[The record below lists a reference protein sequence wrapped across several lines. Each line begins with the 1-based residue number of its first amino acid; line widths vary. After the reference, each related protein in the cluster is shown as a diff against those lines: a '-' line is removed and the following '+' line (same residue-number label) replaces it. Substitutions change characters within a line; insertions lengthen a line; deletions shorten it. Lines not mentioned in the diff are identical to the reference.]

1 MALTYNPALRKFLP
15 IDKWIKLILTIGLGF
30 ILYRQIFVESN
41 LQELREFFLHH
52 LNTGNGLWLIFVFS
66 LMPVNWMLEIL
77 KWRMITRNFLNESWI
92 NSIQIVLAGVAV
104 GVITPSRIG
113 EYGGRFYMV
122 EASARWKSLS
132 ATLLTSL
139 AQNIVTILFGLFGII
154 YIINHN
160 RGIYTSI
167 NFSVL
172 ITAFLIFFVLT
183 LIYWNP
189 WKLSEI
195 ISYLNRF
202 YLNSLFRFEK
212 HVEFCK
218 RVKRLNLLK
227 VLIVSAIRYMV
238 YAFQYL
244 FLLYFF
250 GIDIGMIHSFCI
262 IAVIWII
269 QTGIPLPPLLGII
282 GRGEIA
288 VWMWSQYTE
297 NTLGILAVTFLLWMI
312 NLIVPALS
320 GWLVIMNRK
329 DENYA

>member
-1 MALTYNPALRKFLP
+1 MALTYNPTLRKYLP
-15 IDKWIKLILTIGLGF
+15 VDKWIKLIITIGFGF
-30 ILYRQIFVESN
+30 ILYRQIFVQSN
-41 LQELREFFLHH
+41 LQQLQEVFLQH
-52 LNTGNGLWLIFVFS
+52 LNTSNGAWLIIVFA
-66 LMPVNWMLEIL
+66 LMPVNWILEIS
-77 KWRMITRNFLNESWI
+77 KWRLITRSFMNESWL
-92 NSIQIVLAGVAV
+92 NSTQIVMAGVAV

-132 ATLLTSL
+132 ATFLTSL

-154 YIINHN
+154 YIINQN
-160 RGIYTSI
+160 REVYTSI
-167 NFSVL
+167 YFSVL
-172 ITAFLIFFVLT
+172 IPALLIFFTLT

-189 WKLSEI
+189 LKLSRI
-195 ISYLNRF
+195 ISYVNRF
-202 YLNSLFRFEK
+202 YLNNLFRFEK

-218 RVKRLNLLK
+218 NVSRLNLLK
-227 VLIVSAIRYMV
+227 VLVVSAVRYKV

-244 FLLYFF
+244 LLLYFF
-250 GIDIGMIHSFCI
+250 GIDIGMVHSLCI
-262 IAVIWII
+262 IAVIWLI

-312 NLIVPALS
+312 NLIAPALT
-320 GWLVIMNRK
+320 GWLVIMNRN